1 MPIADLSLGYRKRFR
16 VAIFALCPLL
26 LITPSQSW
34 QAPNGCLE
42 FATALAKTSSLDD
55 LVKEPYFLPK
65 AVECLQETIR
75 LIGET
80 DWETVQAMIPPKIT
94 KFIHN
99 VGPQIMGEAK
109 AHATGAWLV
118 FMSVYLCYRGTEL
131 SAEAKHLALEHEKFQ
146 EEFDMLNQELV
157 QIGSFIATDIV
168 EQWKTGNAV
177 QLVKNNEKLIE
188 KLDRSFTI
196 LKELANQI
204 RHNAK
209 KCESDK
215 AWSVFYG
222 VLATGACA
230 GAIGRKD
237 PRLFTPVC
245 SVSICTI
252 YFSYNTYTT
261 NDETLEKSAHLRQH
275 AKAWRMEIAKYRA
288 NLDIVKMKLGEAG
301 NVLSIPEMGL
311 AEDLED

>member
-245 SVSICTI
+245 SVSIGTI

>member
-26 LITPSQSW
+26 LITPSQSS

-42 FATALAKTSSLDD
+42 IATALAKTSSLND
-55 LVKEPYFLPK
+55 LVKEPYFLPN

-80 DWETVQAMIPPKIT
+80 DWETVQAMMPLEIT
-94 KFIHN
+94 KFIDD
-99 VGPQIMGEAK
+99 VGLQIMGKAK
-109 AHATGAWLV
+109 AFATEAGLIL
-118 FMSVYLCYRGTEL
+118 MSVYLCYRGTEL

-209 KCESDK
+209 RCESDK

-230 GAIGRKD
+230 FTIGTGN
-237 PRLFTPVC
+237 PRWFTTVC
-245 SVSICTI
+245 SFSIGTI
-252 YFSYNTYTT
+252 YSSYNTYTT

-288 NLDIVKMKLGEAG
+288 NFDIVKMKLGEAG

>member
-109 AHATGAWLV
+109 AHATEAWFV
-118 FMSVYLCYRGTEL
+118 FMTVYLCYRGTEL

-215 AWSVFYG
+215 ARSVFYG
-222 VLATGACA
+222 VLATGFCA

-237 PRLFTPVC
+237 PRLFTTVC
-245 SVSICTI
+245 SVSIGTI
-252 YFSYNTYTT
+252 YFCYNTYTT

>member
-1 MPIADLSLGYRKRFR
+1 MPIADLSLRYRKRFR
-16 VAIFALCPLL
+16 VAIFALL
-26 LITPSQSW
+26 LITPSQSSK
-34 QAPNGCLE
+34 APNGCLE
-42 FATALAKTSSLDD
+42 VVTALAKNPSLDV
-55 LVKEPYFLPK
+55 LVKEPNFLPN
-65 AVECLQETIR
+65 AVKCLQETMR

-80 DWETVQAMIPPKIT
+80 DWKTVQAMMPPEIT

-99 VGPQIMGEAK
+99 VGLHIMGNAK
-109 AHATGAWLV
+109 AYATRAGLV
-118 FMSVYLCYRGTEL
+118 FMSVYLCYKGAEL
-131 SAEAKHLALEHEKFQ
+131 SAEAKDLALEREKFQ
-146 EEFDMLNQELV
+146 EEFDLLEQELI
-157 QIGSFIATDIV
+157 QIKSFIATDIV
-168 EQWKTGNAV
+168 RQWQTGNTV
-177 QLVKNNEKLIE
+177 QMVKNIEKLIE
-188 KLDRSFTI
+188 KLNRSFTI

-209 KCESDK
+209 KCESGK

-245 SVSICTI
+245 SVSIGTI